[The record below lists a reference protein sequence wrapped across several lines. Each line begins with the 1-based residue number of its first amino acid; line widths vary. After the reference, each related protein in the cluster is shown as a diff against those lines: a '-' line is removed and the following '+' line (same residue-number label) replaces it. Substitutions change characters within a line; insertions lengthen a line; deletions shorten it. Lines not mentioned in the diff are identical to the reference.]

1 MKYKIIIS
9 LIFFSLIGYKNVL
22 NAEEDNSLIDY
33 HTFDNGWNIY
43 IDPTLNFRCL
53 IQRITNNGSDFR
65 LGTMELD
72 EEVVV
77 FLAMFNKKWQSINSS
92 DEFEISMKF
101 DTDLPYYASGIGVNE
116 LEPGFFVNATNE
128 ELMSDFMLANT
139 FDISV
144 DNNLIEKISLKGS
157 YDATLKLAECQ
168 DWVLDTMESLL
179 SDESTDPFR
188 QNNNSLKNKKN
199 RDPFQ

>member
-1 MKYKIIIS
+1 MIYKVVKF
-9 LIFFSLIGYKNVL
+9 LLFFLIGQINIL
-22 NAEEDNSLIDY
+22 LSEEDNSVIDY
-33 HTFDNGWNIY
+33 HSFDNGWNIY
-43 IDPTLNFRCL
+43 IDPTLNYRCV

-72 EEVVV
+72 EEAVI
-77 FLAMFNKKWQSINSS
+77 FLAMFNSKWQSINSN

-101 DTDLPYYASGIGVNE
+101 DTDLPYYATGVGVNE

-128 ELMSDFMLANT
+128 ELMSDFMLANNI
-139 FDISV
+139 DISV

-168 DWVLDTMESLL
+168 NWVLDTVESVL
-179 SDESTDPFR
+179 SEESTDPFG